1 MASILRVNT
10 LTDASSNNSTAMST
24 INQGTAKAW
33 INFNGAATGS
43 VSDYDRDSFN
53 ISVTIDNGTGDYT
66 LTATSAMSNDDYAG
80 IVTGDA
86 DGVADFCVACTG
98 DNSTARTTTVI
109 RARTANTGGSPKDSV
124 TISVLIFGD
133 LA

>member
-33 INFNGAATGS
+33 VNFNGSGTIAA
-43 VSDYDRDSFN
+43 RDSFN
-53 ISVTIDNGTGDYT
+53 NASLTDNGTGDYT
-66 LTATSAMSNDDYAG
+66 LTATNAMSNDDYAG
-80 IVTGDA
+80 TVTGDV
-86 DGVADFCVACTG
+86 DGVGDFCEACTG
-98 DNSTARTTTVI
+98 DNATARTTTVI
-109 RARTANTGGSPKDSV
+109 RARTGNTGGTPQDSV
-124 TISVLIFGD
+124 TISVLICGD

>member
-33 INFNGAATGS
+33 VQFNGSGTIAA
-43 VSDYDRDSFN
+43 RDSFN
-53 ISVTIDNGTGDYT
+53 HASLTDNGTGDYT
-66 LTATSAMSNDDYAG
+66 STATNAMSNDDYVG
-80 IVTGDA
+80 TLTGDV
-86 DGVADFCVACTG
+86 DGVADFCIACTG
-98 DNSTARTTTVI
+98 DNATARTTTVI
-109 RARTANTGGSPKDSV
+109 RARTGNSGGLAQDSV
-124 TISVLIFGD
+124 TISVLICGD

>member
-33 INFNGAATGS
+33 VNFNGSGTIAA
-43 VSDYDRDSFN
+43 RDSFN
-53 ISVTIDNGTGDYT
+53 NASLTDNGTGDYT
-66 LTATSAMSNDDYAG
+66 LTATNAMGNDDYAG
-80 IVTGDA
+80 IVTGDP
-86 DGVADFCVACTG
+86 DGVSDFCVACTG
-98 DNSTARTTTVI
+98 DNATARTTTVI
-109 RARTANTGGSPKDSV
+109 KARTANTGGTPKDSI
-124 TISVLIFGD
+124 TISVLICGD

>member
-24 INQGTAKAW
+24 VNQGTAKAW
-33 INFNGAATGS
+33 VNFNGSGTISA
-43 VSDYDRDSFN
+43 RDSFN
-53 ISVTIDNGTGDYT
+53 NASLTDNGTGDYT
-66 LTATSAMSNDDYAG
+66 LTATNAMSNDDYAG
-80 IVTGDA
+80 IITGDA

-109 RARTANTGGSPKDSV
+109 KARTSNTGGSPKDSV
-124 TISVLIFGD
+124 TISVLICGD

>member
-43 VSDYDRDSFN
+43 VGDYDRDSFN
-53 ISVTIDNGTGDYT
+53 ISVTVDNGTGDYT
-66 LTATSAMSNDDYAG
+66 LTVTNAMSNDDYAG
-80 IVTGDA
+80 IVTGDV

-98 DNSTARTTTVI
+98 DNATARTTTVI
-109 RARTANTGGSPKDSV
+109 RARTGNTSGSPKDSV
-124 TISVLIFGD
+124 TISVLLCGD

>member
-33 INFNGAATGS
+33 VQFNGSGTIAA
-43 VSDYDRDSFN
+43 RDSFN
-53 ISVTIDNGTGDYT
+53 HASLTDNGTGDYT
-66 LTATSAMSNDDYAG
+66 STATNAMSNDDYVG
-80 IVTGDA
+80 TVTGDV
-86 DGVADFCVACTG
+86 DGVGDFCVACTG
-98 DNSTARTTTVI
+98 DNATARTTTVI
-109 RARTANTGGSPKDSV
+109 RARTGDTSGQPQDSV
-124 TISVLIFGD
+124 TISVLICGD